1 MTEQHYSIEDLF
13 AFHCSNTVKAFTLLV
28 LLSVFFFF
36 FCQVL
41 TSWQNFVCYQAT
53 GWATLA
59 NSITAKSMSL
69 LFLSCA
75 DVNKTTGALF

>member
-1 MTEQHYSIEDLF
+1 MTEQRYSIEDLF

-28 LLSVFFFF
+28 PLSSFFS
-36 FCQVL
+36 QVL
-41 TSWQNFVCYQAT
+41 TSWQSFVCYHAT

>member
-1 MTEQHYSIEDLF
+1 MTEQHYSKEDLF

-28 LLSVFFFF
+28 LLSGVFFW
-36 FCQVL
+36 QVL